1 MSIDLQT
8 AHSAIDAARHLKQ
21 QFATRAA
28 HHDRTGIFAQENIED
43 LRQAGLLSLRLSTPT
58 RPTPFTLTVVQDIVG
73 QIAQG
78 DASTA
83 LVMVNHYM
91 VRAAIAHHQ
100 FGSDEVARWIEDEQ
114 HDQLLNILLAEPDL
128 GSTSRGGLPGTVAT
142 RTESGWVLT
151 GRKAYATGIPGLSW
165 LLVCACTDETPAQV
179 GTFIVP
185 AKADGIAVLEN
196 WDHIGM
202 RASNSHEVMFT
213 EVTLPPDAALELHA
227 PDAPPIGH
235 NTLVLWNTGLLG
247 ALYNGIATAALAWFC
262 DFLKNRVPSNLGAP
276 LATLPSML
284 DAVGGFSITLH
295 MNAMVLHLYA
305 ADVEAEHSP
314 QQLKAHAAVI
324 KTRVVDAAADFTSA
338 LLGLAGNAGLSAH
351 NPLERAH
358 RDALC
363 GRIHAPHAELLRRIA
378 GQQALS

>member
-8 AHSAIDAARHLKQ
+8 VHDTIDAATHLKQ

-28 HHDRTGIFAQENIED
+28 HHDRTGVFAQENIDD
-43 LRQAGLLSLRLSTPT
+43 LRQAGLLSLRISTPE
-58 RPTPFTLTVVQDIVG
+58 RPTPFTLGVVQDIVG

-91 VRAAIAHHQ
+91 VRAAIAHHE
-100 FGSDEVARWIEDEQ
+100 FGSGDMPRWIEDEQ

-128 GSTSRGGLPGTVAT
+128 GSTSRGGLPSTIAT
-142 RTESGWVLT
+142 RKATGWSLT
-151 GRKAYATGIPGLSW
+151 GRKAYVTGIPGLSW
-165 LLVCACTDETPAQV
+165 LLIRARTDDDPAQV

-185 AKADGIAVLEN
+185 AKADGIYVLEN

-202 RASNSHEVMFT
+202 RASNSHEVTFT
-213 EVTLPPDAALELHA
+213 NVILPPDAALELYV
-227 PDAPPIGH
+227 PDAPPAGR
-235 NTLVLWNTGLLG
+235 NTLVIWNTGLLG
-247 ALYNGIATAALAWFC
+247 ALYNGIATSALAWFC
-262 DFLKNRVPSNLGAP
+262 EFLKTRVPSNLGAP
-276 LATLPSML
+276 LATLPSMR
-284 DAVGGFSITLH
+284 DAVGGFTITLH
-295 MNAMVLHLYA
+295 MNAMLLRLYA
-305 ADVEAEHSP
+305 MDVEAARPPHE
-314 QQLKAHAAVI
+314 LKAHAAVI

>member
-1 MSIDLQT
+1 MPIDLQT
-8 AHSAIDAARHLKQ
+8 EHDAIDAATHLKQ
-21 QFATRAA
+21 QFAARAA
-28 HHDRTGIFAQENIED
+28 HHDRTGVFAQENIDD
-43 LRQAGLLSLRLSTPT
+43 LRQAGLLSLRISTPQ
-58 RPTPFTLTVVQDIVG
+58 RPTPFTLGVVQDIVG

-91 VRAAIAHHQ
+91 VRAAIAHHE
-100 FGSDEVARWIEDEQ
+100 FGSGNTACWIEDEQ

-128 GSTSRGGLPGTVAT
+128 GSTSQGGLPSTVAT
-142 RTESGWVLT
+142 RTATGWILT
-151 GRKAYATGIPGLSW
+151 GRKAYVTGIPGLSW
-165 LLVCACTDETPAQV
+165 LLVRARTSDDPAQV

-185 AKADGIAVLEN
+185 AKADGIHVLEN

-202 RASNSHEVMFT
+202 RASNSHEITFT
-213 EVTLPPDAALELHA
+213 DVTLPPDAALELYA
-227 PDAPPIGH
+227 PDTPPAKR
-235 NTLVLWNTGLLG
+235 NTLVIWNTGLLG
-247 ALYNGIATAALAWFC
+247 ALYNGIATSALAWFC
-262 DFLKNRVPSNLGAP
+262 EFLKNRVPSNLGAP
-276 LATLPSML
+276 LATLPSMR
-284 DAVGGFSITLH
+284 DAVGGFTITLH
-295 MNAMVLHLYA
+295 MNAMLLRLYA
-305 ADVEAEHSP
+305 TDVEAMRPPHE
-314 QQLKAHAAVI
+314 LKAHAAVI

-378 GQQALS
+378 GQKALS

>member
-1 MSIDLQT
+1 MPIDLQT
-8 AHSAIDAARHLKQ
+8 EHDAIDAATHLKQ

-28 HHDRTGIFAQENIED
+28 HHDRTGVFAQENIDD
-43 LRQAGLLSLRLSTPT
+43 LRQAGLLSLRISTPQ
-58 RPTPFTLTVVQDIVG
+58 RPTPFTLGVVQDIVG

-91 VRAAIAHHQ
+91 VRAAIAHHE
-100 FGSDEVARWIEDEQ
+100 FGSGNTACWIENEQ

-128 GSTSRGGLPGTVAT
+128 GSTSQGGLPSTVAT
-142 RTESGWVLT
+142 RTATGWVLT
-151 GRKAYATGIPGLSW
+151 GRKAYVTGIPGLSW
-165 LLVCACTDETPAQV
+165 LLVRARTGDDPAQV

-185 AKADGIAVLEN
+185 AKADGIHVLEN

-202 RASNSHEVMFT
+202 RASNSHEVTFT
-213 EVTLPPDAALELHA
+213 DVTLPPDAALELYA
-227 PDAPPIGH
+227 PDTPPTGR
-235 NTLVLWNTGLLG
+235 NTLVIWNTGLLG
-247 ALYNGIATAALAWFC
+247 ALYNGIATSALAWFC
-262 DFLKNRVPSNLGAP
+262 EFLKNRVPSNLGAP
-276 LATLPSML
+276 LATLPSMR
-284 DAVGGFSITLH
+284 DAVGGFTITLH
-295 MNAMVLHLYA
+295 MNAMLLRLYA
-305 ADVEAEHSP
+305 TDVEAVRPPHE
-314 QQLKAHAAVI
+314 LKAHAAVI

-378 GQQALS
+378 GQKALS

>member
-8 AHSAIDAARHLKQ
+8 AHSAIDAATHLKQ

-43 LRQAGLLSLRLSTPT
+43 LRQAGLLSLRLSTPA

-100 FGSDEVARWIEDEQ
+100 FGSDEIARWIEDEQ

-128 GSTSRGGLPGTVAT
+128 GSTSRGGLPGTVTT

-151 GRKAYATGIPGLSW
+151 GRKAYVTGIPGLSW
-165 LLVCACTDETPAQV
+165 LLVRARTDETPAQV

-185 AKADGIAVLEN
+185 AKADGINVLEN

-227 PDAPPIGH
+227 PDAPPIGR
-235 NTLVLWNTGLLG
+235 NILVLWNTGLLG

-276 LATLPSML
+276 LATLPSMR
-284 DAVGGFSITLH
+284 DAVGGFTITLH
-295 MNAMVLHLYA
+295 MNAMLLHLYA

>member
-8 AHSAIDAARHLKQ
+8 EHNAIDAATHLKQ
-21 QFATRAA
+21 QFAARAA
-28 HHDRTGIFAQENIED
+28 HHDRTGAFPQENIDD
-43 LRQAGLLSLRLSTPT
+43 LRQAGLLSLRISTPT
-58 RPTPFTLTVVQDIVG
+58 RPTPFTLGVVQDIVG

-91 VRAAIAHHQ
+91 VRAAIAHHE
-100 FGSDEVARWIEDEQ
+100 FGSGKMARWIEDEQ

-128 GSTSRGGLPGTVAT
+128 GSTSQGGLPSTVAT
-142 RTESGWVLT
+142 RTATGWVLT
-151 GRKAYATGIPGLSW
+151 GRKAYVTGIPGLSW
-165 LLVCACTDETPAQV
+165 LLVRARTDDNPAQV

-185 AKADGIAVLEN
+185 AQANGIHVLEN

-202 RASNSHEVMFT
+202 RASNSHEVTFT
-213 EVTLPPDAALELHA
+213 EVTLPLDAALELHA
-227 PDAPPIGH
+227 PDTPPAGR
-235 NTLVLWNTGLLG
+235 NTLILWNTGLLG
-247 ALYNGIATAALAWFC
+247 ALYNGIATSALAWFC
-262 DFLKNRVPSNLGAP
+262 NFLKNRVPSNLGAP
-276 LATLPSML
+276 LATLPSMR

-295 MNAMVLHLYA
+295 MNAMLLQLYA
-305 ADVEAEHSP
+305 TDVDAERSLHE
-314 QQLKAHAAVI
+314 LKVHAAVI

-363 GRIHAPHAELLRRIA
+363 GRVHAPHAELLRRIA

>member
-8 AHSAIDAARHLKQ
+8 AHSAIDAATHLKQ

-100 FGSDEVARWIEDEQ
+100 FGSDEIACWIEDEQ

-151 GRKAYATGIPGLSW
+151 GRKAYVTGIPGLSW
-165 LLVCACTDETPAQV
+165 LLVRARTDETPAQV

-185 AKADGIAVLEN
+185 AKADGIEVLEN

-227 PDAPPIGH
+227 PDAPPIGR

-276 LATLPSML
+276 LATLPSMR
-284 DAVGGFSITLH
+284 DAVGGFTITLH
-295 MNAMVLHLYA
+295 MNAMLLHLYA
-305 ADVEAEHSP
+305 TDVEAEHSP